1 MRARLLAAQ
10 RPSRIGFSR
19 RATPVDQRGMP
30 SVTPVGTLG
39 SSLVSPLR
47 ESFERASAPILQT
60 LAGLPRVVPFL
71 LVLALMVAGVI
82 IEGWGWILVAV
93 VTLFLIWLLLLGWP
107 RLSAQERLM
116 RVAVVAIA
124 AAVTITQAIPN

>member
-10 RPSRIGFSR
+10 RPSRIGFTGRPLWSTSGVVPLVR
-19 RATPVDQRGMP
+19 V
-30 SVTPVGTLG
+30 G

-47 ESFERASAPILQT
+47 ESFERTSAPILQT

-93 VTLFLIWLLLLGWP
+93 VTLFLLWLLLLGWP
-107 RLSAQERLM
+107 RLTAPERLM
-116 RVAVVAIA
+116 RVAVVAMA